1 MGSDAKDDLPVETAT
16 PFAKWLIMYFERLN
30 ASTPKNTWELG
41 AQTAREWV
49 RLIEG
54 APSAEEISSLMGI
67 VQLNRRR
74 STAWDQMAWGV
85 YDWAERKGYAVPS
98 FDTFYRSPLVAP
110 LAPPP
115 RRLWLTKVA
124 AALKTRLRKGLTW
137 IWPAA

>member
-54 APSAEEISSLMGI
+54 APSMSRTHSCAVCAPSSQG
-67 VQLNRRR
+67 VFGVWGQLE
-74 STAWDQMAWGV
+74 WGGASV
-85 YDWAERKGYAVPS
+85 PELSSFADWCFTV
-98 FDTFYRSPLVAP
+98 V
-110 LAPPP
+110 
-115 RRLWLTKVA
+115 LWSA
-124 AALKTRLRKGLTW
+124 Y
-137 IWPAA
+137 